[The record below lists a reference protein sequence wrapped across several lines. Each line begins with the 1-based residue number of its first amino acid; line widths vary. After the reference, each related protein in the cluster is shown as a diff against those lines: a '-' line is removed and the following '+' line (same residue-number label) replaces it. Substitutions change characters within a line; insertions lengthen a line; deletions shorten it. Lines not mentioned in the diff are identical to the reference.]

1 MRVRGGAA
9 VSAITHA
16 RLRARRRPH
25 STAHPADLGFGAPAP
40 APVVLPPLQRTVI
53 FRLPL
58 PSFPS
63 SLRQS
68 AEVVSAVNDVKI
80 KSAPRKR

>member
-25 STAHPADLGFGAPAP
+25 STPGGPRVRRAGAGAGRPASFAADRDFPTA
-40 APVVLPPLQRTVI
+40 
-53 FRLPL
+53 